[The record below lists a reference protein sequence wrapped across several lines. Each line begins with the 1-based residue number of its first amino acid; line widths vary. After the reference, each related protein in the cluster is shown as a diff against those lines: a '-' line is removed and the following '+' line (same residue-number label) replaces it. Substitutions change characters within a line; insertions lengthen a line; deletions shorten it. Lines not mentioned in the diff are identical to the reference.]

1 MNMAYLP
8 ASSGG
13 PITPQNVSSPQAVTR
28 KRRLAE
34 VMMQQGSN
42 TSPVGHPL
50 EAFSRAF
57 QGGMAG
63 YMASK
68 ADKEETAGRA
78 GYSSRLAQALAS
90 KDSPDLAASMEL
102 ANDPWASEPGSR
114 LLSTMMQQQL
124 EKQQPN
130 YRTFTN
136 KAGDVMRYNENDPNS
151 QPEMFYDDP
160 TGSDPDWQYMEPQYD
175 AWGNQTQP
183 GGFYNKNS
191 SDMPGMPQGTQS
203 PQHYQSQSLP
213 SGGVSTPSTYGSANP
228 SMLGAGAASQ
238 RQGAAPNIQA
248 LAQQW
253 LPGVSAKVIMGNADA
268 QEFLISK
275 ATNPNDARD
284 FDTWDRD
291 RRKSGASSVTVDN
304 KGLSAEEESAGKERG
319 ARMDALESGK
329 SISSLQQI
337 QLAGRL
343 LQNVDSG
350 ALAGMKG
357 KAGNIFASL
366 GLPVENLKYLGID
379 PELVTTGPQIQAL
392 VNRQV
397 VGMIG
402 SGQFPAQNFSDTD
415 RIFLEQILPSLSN
428 QPQANALITATTER
442 LLQIEVQKRQAWTQ
456 ARKQKSSYRDFEAD
470 WNDKLQGLDLFGDI
484 AKQAGAA
491 ADPSAMSDD
500 DLLRALGG
508 Q

>member
-1 MNMAYLP
+1 LD
-8 ASSGG
+8 
-13 PITPQNVSSPQAVTR
+13 PITPQNVLSPQSVTR
-28 KRRLAE
+28 KRRLAD
-34 VMMQQGSN
+34 VLMQQGTA

-50 EAFSRAF
+50 EALSRAF

-78 GYSSRLAQALAS
+78 GYRSRLAQALAN
-90 KDSPDLAASMEL
+90 KESPDLVSSMEL

-136 KAGDVMRYNENDPNS
+136 KAGDVMRYNENDPDA
-151 QPEMFYDDP
+151 QPKMFYDDP
-160 TGSDPDWQYMEPQYD
+160 TGETHDPQWQYIQPQTD
-175 AWGNQTQP
+175 AWGNETSP
-183 GGFYNKNS
+183 GYWADVNAKQ
-191 SDMPGMPQGTQS
+191 MPGMPQGTQS

-213 SGGVSTPSTYGSANP
+213 SGGVSTPSTYGANP
-228 SMLGAGAASQ
+228 PMPGAPAQSQ
-238 RQGAAPNIQA
+238 GSAPDIGT
-248 LAQQW
+248 LAQRW
-253 LPGVSAKVIMGNADA
+253 LPNVPPKVIMGNADA

-275 ATNPNDARD
+275 ATNPSDPRD

-291 RRKSGASSVTVDN
+291 RRRSGASSVTVDN

-456 ARKQKSSYRDFEAD
+456 ARKQKTSYRDFEAD

>member
-1 MNMAYLP
+1 LD
-8 ASSGG
+8 
-13 PITPQNVSSPQAVTR
+13 PITPQNVLSPQAVSR
-28 KRRLAE
+28 KRRLAD
-34 VMMQQGSN
+34 VLMQQGTA

-50 EAFSRAF
+50 EALSRAF

-78 GYSSRLAQALAS
+78 GYSSRLAQALAN
-90 KDSPDLAASMEL
+90 KESPDLATSMEL

-130 YRTFTN
+130 YHTFTN
-136 KAGDVMRYNENDPNS
+136 KAGDVMRYNENDPNAR
-151 QPEMFYDDP
+151 PEMFYDDP
-160 TGSDPDWQYMEPQYD
+160 TGETHDPQWQYIQPQTD
-175 AWGNQTQP
+175 AWGNETSP
-183 GGFYNKNS
+183 GYWADVNAKQ
-191 SDMPGMPQGTQS
+191 MPGMPQDAQS
-203 PQHYQSQSLP
+203 TQHYQSQSLP
-213 SGGVSTPSTYGSANP
+213 SGGVSTPSTYGANQP
-228 SMLGAGAASQ
+228 MSGAPAQG
-238 RQGAAPNIQA
+238 QGAAPNIQA

-275 ATNPNDARD
+275 ATNPSDARD

-291 RRKSGASSVTVDN
+291 RRRSGASSVTVDN

-456 ARKQKSSYRDFEAD
+456 ARKQKTSYRDFEAD

-484 AKQAGAA
+484 AKQAGAT
-491 ADPSAMSDD
+491 ADPSSMSDD